1 MGKGRGVASLPLVS
15 AAVVGGADVVAFE
28 LTVEPKQSRR
38 AATTPHI
45 GNQRWGYKLS
55 QPKQPTCGHGAN
67 EYATELLIV
76 VVEEVYP
83 LVAVILESSE
93 SQHCA
98 AAPDLQCLTLA
109 GLQSASCKGAMIE
122 VGGDRV
128 FS

>member
-1 MGKGRGVASLPLVS
+1 MAS
-15 AAVVGGADVVAFE
+15 E
-28 LTVEPKQSRR
+28 LTVEPRRFRR
-38 AATTPHI
+38 AATTLHI

-76 VVEEVYP
+76 FVEEVYP

-98 AAPDLQCLTLA
+98 AAPDLHCLTLA
-109 GLQSASCKGAMIE
+109 ELQAASFKGAMIE